1 MTINIPLH
9 VHWQLTAADSWDY
22 VIFIWD
28 YVIFI
33 QPLEKP
39 LYHKLRYKP
48 SLESTQHLKCTATH
62 WLYAVT
68 NAQKY
73 SITRCT
79 PPAHLPVM
87 EHRET
92 ESLSLCVCTQVSLKA
107 KRINGRNERFDCVEG
122 RAWDGCVLG
131 HMTSSPCQH
140 SVDRGHTI
148 SWSLHL
154 HKIVGLHQTRS
165 GLQCVCVC
173 VCVRGW
179 VGGWSVN

>member
-1 MTINIPLH
+1 MQPKCNVNSNRSHQNIQPRRMQLQMLAHWVTYEVLH
-9 VHWQLTAADSWDY
+9 YKFLPSPHQLT
-22 VIFIWD
+22 
-28 YVIFI
+28 
-33 QPLEKP
+33 
-39 LYHKLRYKP
+39 
-48 SLESTQHLKCTATH
+48 
-62 WLYAVT
+62 
-68 NAQKY
+68 
-73 SITRCT
+73 
-79 PPAHLPVM
+79 PVM

-140 SVDRGHTI
+140 SVDGGHTI

-173 VCVRGW
+173 VRAC
-179 VGGWSVN
+179 VGGGLICKLIE